1 MDISKWIMYI
11 DFLTESKVAG
21 AAILR
26 QFAGI
31 KESRGKNPPVPA
43 KLRQAL
49 KYLKNKILS
58 YEVSYIMD
66 SAPLSKQIKDN
77 ILKSMWMYAASE
89 GFTIFNK
96 NKNVTFLLAS
106 SYVKCAA

>member
-1 MDISKWIMYI
+1 M
-11 DFLTESKVAG
+11 
-21 AAILR
+21 
-26 QFAGI
+26 
-31 KESRGKNPPVPA
+31 
-43 KLRQAL
+43 
-49 KYLKNKILS
+49 KNKIQS
-58 YEVSYIMD
+58 YEVAYIMD

-106 SYVKCAA
+106 SYISALHDSLNKYIRILL

>member
-1 MDISKWIMYI
+1 M
-11 DFLTESKVAG
+11 
-21 AAILR
+21 
-26 QFAGI
+26 
-31 KESRGKNPPVPA
+31 A
-43 KLRQAL
+43 KSFTRA
-49 KYLKNKILS
+49 KYMKNKIQS
-58 YEVSYIMD
+58 YEVAYIMD